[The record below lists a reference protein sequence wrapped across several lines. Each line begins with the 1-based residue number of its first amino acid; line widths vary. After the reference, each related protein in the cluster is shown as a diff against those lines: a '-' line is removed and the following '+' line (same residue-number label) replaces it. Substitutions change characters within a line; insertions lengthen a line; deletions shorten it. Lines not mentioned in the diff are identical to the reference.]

1 MSDAFVSIA
10 IALAAVAALIDAYW
24 MLVLAWCSGGLGMLF
39 GVGGFADI
47 SLRLEWLANLL
58 GT

>member
-1 MSDAFVSIA
+1 
-10 IALAAVAALIDAYW
+10 VAALIDAYW
-24 MLVLAWCSGGLGMLF
+24 MLVLAWCSGGFGMLF
-39 GVGGFADI
+39 GVAGFANI